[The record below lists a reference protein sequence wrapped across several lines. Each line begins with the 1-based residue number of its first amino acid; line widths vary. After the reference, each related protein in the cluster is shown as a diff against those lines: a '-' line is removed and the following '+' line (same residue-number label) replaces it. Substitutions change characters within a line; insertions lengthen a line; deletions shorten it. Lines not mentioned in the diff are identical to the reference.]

1 MNLRDRELDEGEQG
15 SQSIPAAF
23 GQAQSTPEFP
33 KGEECLSHLFFKMF
47 GDKHTADLLR
57 KKIQCLTLHTTGTFL
72 LSAEI

>member
-15 SQSIPAAF
+15 SQSMPAAL

-33 KGEECLSHLFFKMF
+33 KGEECLSHLFFKTS
-47 GDKHTADLLR
+47 GDKHIADLLR
-57 KKIQCLTLHTTGTFL
+57 KTIQCLALHTVGTVL